1 MSPTEGEGKD
11 STENL
16 DKRVTEHTHTHTPVH
31 LNTYTHI
38 NTSTLTHLYTY
49 THTHTHTHTHTGLKL
64 GFGEV
69 DYSRNEYS
77 GKVRVVVTK
86 LEENVAD
93 LVLTIT
99 PKTYEQFNL
108 EGLTLPEDLS
118 ADNLPDPAEC
128 KHLVACIVPHTHTYT
143 HTHMQ
148 SHMHNRP
155 VVLVQQ

>member
-1 MSPTEGEGKD
+1 MSG
-11 STENL
+11 L
-16 DKRVTEHTHTHTPVH
+16 
-31 LNTYTHI
+31 
-38 NTSTLTHLYTY
+38 TLFVAM
-49 THTHTHTHTHTGLKL
+49 GLKL

-77 GKVRVVVTK
+77 GQVRVVVTK

-99 PKTYEQFNL
+99 PMTYEQFNL

-128 KHLVACIVPHTHTYT
+128 KHIVACIVPLDYFITINISTDVS
-143 HTHMQ
+143 MLL
-148 SHMHNRP
+148 
-155 VVLVQQ
+155 VLQIELTTACTVF